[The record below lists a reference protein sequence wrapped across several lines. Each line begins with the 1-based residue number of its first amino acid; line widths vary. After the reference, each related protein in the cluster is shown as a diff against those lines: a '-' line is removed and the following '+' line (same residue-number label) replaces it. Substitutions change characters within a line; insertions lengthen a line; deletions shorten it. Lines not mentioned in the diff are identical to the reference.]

1 MATNTN
7 KKRSENFSPE
17 ETLFLVELVEEHLSL
32 LKSKQTNQVTNAKKA
47 AVWRHITDAVNS
59 RGSGVVRS
67 IDQVKEKYRK
77 ACSKAKV
84 EKHLQKTHRVKTGGG
99 PPPQPIDPV
108 SQKILDIHHD
118 SPNFIGIGGGV
129 EVGGLV
135 IQEVPAIPTCMLEKA
150 ESSGFQTINEET
162 ITFEGQGSTET
173 ILQLPEN
180 LEGTSVTYDVTLSSS
195 GTLISS
201 KNNETG
207 KTKKRKIGQESLQDL
222 QKSVL
227 REDRERILLMKEL
240 IILQKEKVALEI
252 KKLQM
257 ELPSKPT
264 ENEM

>member
-108 SQKILDIHHD
+108 SQKILDIHYD

-129 EVGGLV
+129 EVGGLI

-162 ITFEGQGSTET
+162 VTFEGQGSTET

-180 LEGTSVTYDVTLSSS
+180 LE
-195 GTLISS
+195 
-201 KNNETG
+201 G

>member
-150 ESSGFQTINEET
+150 ESSG
-162 ITFEGQGSTET
+162 QGSTET